1 MSVCKTCGVDSR
13 FREINANASRSEV
26 EKLEA
31 KYLLNIQQA
40 REANVRLRSNL
51 NAQRYT
57 IKVLRRHITTHCAT
71 PVEEESQP

>member
-13 FREINANASRSEV
+13 FRDINAKASQREV

-31 KYLLNIQQA
+31 KYLLNIEQA
-40 REANVRLRSNL
+40 RKANARLRSHQ
-51 NAQRYT
+51 NAQHYT
-57 IKVLRRHITTHCAT
+57 IKALRRHITMYCIT

>member
-1 MSVCKTCGVDSR
+1 MSVCKTCGVNSR
-13 FREINANASRSEV
+13 FRAINSKAMQREV

-31 KYLLNIQQA
+31 KYLLNIKQA

-57 IKVLRRHITTHCAT
+57 IKALRRYVTEH
-71 PVEEESQP
+71 QR